1 MIGSVESFWSEKNTP
16 IRIAG
21 TKQGQ
26 SEQLFQVSR
35 GYRGVRG
42 VGRGYAPVAGGFE
55 DGLFGPSFCH
65 DGVGGLCDC
74 EWVWFKRVNP

>member
-1 MIGSVESFWSEKNTP
+1 MIVSGSAYIMIGSVDNGSVESFWSEKKNTL

-42 VGRGYAPVAGGFE
+42 VGRWYAPVC
-55 DGLFGPSFCH
+55 S
-65 DGVGGLCDC
+65 
-74 EWVWFKRVNP
+74 R